1 MDQSI
6 RHMATRTSS
15 PTTTASDADEALRL
29 AVHAPAARRLIAA
42 GVKRGNDRLIIQAV
56 TV

>member
-15 PTTTASDADEALRL
+15 PTTTTLRADEALRR
-29 AVHAPAARRLIAA
+29 AVHVPTARRLIAA
-42 GVKRGNDRLIIQAV
+42 GVKRGTGPLTVKAV
-56 TV
+56 NA